1 MSKKLYAP
9 LGHAPPAAQAL
20 RSAALRQRWWTI
32 LLVLFTV
39 QFTGAWLFPPASI
52 SAFDNLVATKVGGTP
67 YQLSMWGLI
76 VLAFIVHCRTHGF
89 GKIGSALMLFAPFWV
104 VGLLAGAF
112 GVDPVKSLRS
122 LTMFALSMAGAA
134 LIGIELAPKRAI
146 QTLCWTLFG
155 IMLASTLLAL
165 IVPSIGTQIYGFTT
179 VWRGAFTNKNQLG
192 WIAALTILIAVAM
205 MRGGAMRLSGITA
218 LLALVCLL
226 ASGSKGALVAAL
238 VTMAYVYVVSKL
250 ARHVTTGFG
259 MGVLGFILFVAAIFG
274 FLVLPYALEALG
286 RDMTLTGRTD
296 VWRIYFNAMTATP
309 WLGEGPAAY
318 TTISTLTTPLA
329 SQLESLG
336 AIVTPHNTYLGV
348 FGDTGLFGLVC
359 FLFPMMYL
367 TAMVPLSRPGLL
379 STLCASVGFLMLA
392 HGTVETHEVLAPGP
406 GWFFLMLMWALLQQE
421 KLQAR
426 NGAAPAPQNITSF
439 DSAPMARGIN

>member
-9 LGHAPPAAQAL
+9 LGHAPPAAEAQ
-20 RSAALRQRWWTI
+20 RRAALRQRCWTI

-39 QFTGAWLFPPASI
+39 QFTGAWLFPAASV
-52 SAFDNLVATKVGGTP
+52 SAQENLVATKVGGTP

-76 VLAFIVHCRTHGF
+76 VLAFIMHCRTHGF

-122 LTMFALSMAGAA
+122 LIMFALAMSGAA
-134 LIGIELAPKRAI
+134 LIGIELAPRRAI

-165 IVPSIGTQIYGFTT
+165 IVPNIGTQIYGFTT

-192 WIAALTILIAVAM
+192 WVAALAILIAVAM
-205 MRGGAMRLSGITA
+205 MRSGALRLSGVTA

-226 ASGSKGALVAAL
+226 ASGSKGALMAAL
-238 VTMAYVYVVSKL
+238 ATMAYVYVVSKL

-274 FLVLPYALEALG
+274 FLVLPYVLEALG

-336 AIVTPHNTYLGV
+336 AIVTPHNMYLGV

-359 FLFPMMYL
+359 FLVPMMYL
-367 TAMVPLSRPGLL
+367 TAVVPLARPGLL
-379 STLCASVGFLMLA
+379 STMCASVGFLMLA
-392 HGTVETHEVLAPGP
+392 HGTVETHEILAPGP
-406 GWFFLMLMWALLQQE
+406 GWFFLMLMWALLKQE
-421 KLQAR
+421 KEQPK
-426 NGAAPAPQNITSF
+426 NNEPQTALNLTPF
-439 DSAPMARGIN
+439 DPGSIARGMK